1 MVRVC
6 ALGLSLLLASS
17 TAFAQVS
24 STTGSINGKVTD
36 TSGGTLPGVT
46 ITASSPSMQ
55 GTRTDVTNEA
65 GEYRF
70 PAVPPGTYKLVYE
83 LAGFGTVNREGVNVG
98 LGFTATVNI
107 ELAVASLQETVTVS
121 GESPVVDISS
131 TTTAANFGEARLS
144 ALPNARDF
152 WAVLAASP
160 AIVVTRIDVGGSA
173 AGTQTGYAVYDTKE
187 DQHRPMVEGIV
198 NTEGTNAAGFYYD
211 YGAIDE
217 VAVTTKGHTAEM
229 PWPGVWSNFVSKSGG
244 AEFHGKI
251 YADYQNK
258 GIQRENIDP
267 SFTFL
272 CPGGRCGNLT
282 PPDLNRMERYYDL
295 NADVGGYVP
304 GLKDKLWW
312 YGSVRE
318 QDVLTQV
325 PNFPVKAF
333 ETRLRNLTGKLT
345 YALSQNNKLTAYAQ
359 GGQKL
364 QPNRMDRFLV
374 AATVARHDTEEST
387 WRQEYWG
394 HTYKAGYESVL
405 GDNSF
410 FEMRGG
416 QFKYEWPNF
425 RYTEAPAYEDIGNQ
439 IVSGGNR
446 DGWFNIPSRNQI
458 AGSITYY
465 KDGWAGS
472 HNFKAGGE
480 WFRETFTYE
489 RGTGGVNGVF
499 PGDVL
504 HVLNNGVPAEVLL
517 FQTPSISEQGLRTT
531 GFYLQ
536 DTWRVNQRLTLNI
549 GFRFDRYRSFLPEQ
563 QGPSGGRFT
572 AATPTQYAEVANVK
586 TFTHPVPRFGLI
598 YDVTGQGRTVVK
610 ANYAQ
615 YFWNPGTDIANNMN
629 PNSQDYYQRRV
640 WTDRDGDLLYD
651 PGEEGAINAAFGGVG
666 TTQLDPNL
674 KNTQTREVSAWVE
687 HELIP
692 GVGVQGGYVFREI
705 DDFRVRVNVNR
716 PISAYNVPIT
726 LRDPGPDGAFG
737 NADDGANFQA
747 FALSAAALAAP
758 VVNQLTNL
766 DGKGTYHTV
775 EFGINKRQTGRWS
788 IAASMSKRWNRD
800 HATTYFGQNLRSVT
814 TPSTPNDLIN
824 TDDGQ
829 FVFSMWTAK
838 INGTYEFPW
847 QIRVTP
853 ALRFQ
858 SGQPYGRTILATN
871 AYGVGGANGI
881 NYGSAR
887 ILVEKIGTRKQDD
900 IMIFDLRAEKY
911 FTLPNSD
918 RVGLFFDVY
927 NLANSDA
934 YQNITWNS
942 GGSFERPSTIVP
954 PTIARFGLK
963 FDW

>member
-1 MVRVC
+1 MVRSSV
-6 ALGLSLLLASS
+6 LSLIVLLGSS

-24 STTGSINGKVTD
+24 ATTGSINGRVTD
-36 TSGGTLPGVT
+36 SSGGVLPGVT
-46 ITASSPSMQ
+46 VSASSPSMQ
-55 GTRTDVTNEA
+55 GVRTSVTNEN

-70 PAVPPGTYKLVYE
+70 PAVAPGTYRLVYE
-83 LAGFGTVNREGVNVG
+83 LAGFSTVNREAVSVG

-131 TTTAANFGEARLS
+131 TTTAANFGEQRLA

-198 NTEGTNAAGFYYD
+198 NTENTGAAGFYYD

-217 VAVTTKGHTAEM
+217 VAVQTKGHTAEM

-244 AEFHGKI
+244 NQFHGKI
-251 YADYQNK
+251 HADYQNK
-258 GIQRENIDP
+258 SVQRENIPDD
-267 SFTFL
+267 FTFL

-282 PPDLNRMERYYDL
+282 PSDLNRMERYYDV
-295 NADVGGYVP
+295 NADIGGFVP
-304 GLKDKLWW
+304 GLQDTLWW

-318 QDVLTQV
+318 QDILSQV

-345 YALSQNNKLTAYAQ
+345 YALTQNNKVTAYAQ

-364 QPNRMDRFLV
+364 QPNRLDRFLV
-374 AATVARHDTEEST
+374 GSSVARHGSEESS
-387 WRQEYWG
+387 WEQRYWG

-405 GDNSF
+405 SDNSF
-410 FEMRGG
+410 LELRGG

-439 IVSGGNR
+439 IVTGGNR
-446 DGWFNIPSRNQI
+446 DGWYNIPSRNQV
-458 AGSITYY
+458 AGSVTYY
-465 KDGWAGS
+465 LDGGLGS

-489 RGTGGVNGVF
+489 RGTGGVDGVF

-504 HVLNNGVPAEVLL
+504 HVLNNGAPAEVLL

-531 GFYLQ
+531 GLYLQ
-536 DTWRVNQRLTLNI
+536 DTWRLNSRLTLNLGI
-549 GFRFDRYRSFLPEQ
+549 RFDRYRSFLPEQ
-563 QGPSGGRFT
+563 QGPSGGRFS
-572 AATPTQYAEVANVK
+572 AATPTQYAEVSNVK
-586 TFTHPVPRFGLI
+586 TFNHPVPRLGLI
-598 YDVTGQGRTVVK
+598 YDVTGQGRTVIK

-615 YFWNPGTDIANNMN
+615 YFWNPGTTIANNLN
-629 PNSQDYYQRRV
+629 PNSQDYYTRRA
-640 WTDRDGDLLYD
+640 WTDRDGDRLYD
-651 PGEEGAINAAFGGVG
+651 PGEEGVINQSFGGVG

-674 KNTQTREVSAWVE
+674 ENTQTREISAWVE
-687 HELIP
+687 HELVP
-692 GVGVQGGYVFREI
+692 GIGLQGGYVRRTI

-716 PISAYNVPIT
+716 PMSAYNVPVT
-726 LRDPGPDGAFG
+726 LRDPGPDGVFG
-737 NADDGANFQA
+737 NGDDGPNFQA
-747 FALSAAALAAP
+747 FNLDAAARTAP

-766 DGKGTYHTV
+766 DGQGQYQTA
-775 EFGINKRQTGRWS
+775 EFGVNKRQTGRWS
-788 IAASMSKRWNRD
+788 IAASLSKRWNRD
-800 HATTYFGQNLRSVT
+800 HSTAYFGQNLRSVT

-838 INGTYEFPW
+838 INGSLELPGR
-847 QIRVTP
+847 IRVTP
-853 ALRFQ
+853 AVRFQ
-858 SGQPYGRTILATN
+858 SGQPYGRTVLASN
-871 AYGVGGANGI
+871 AYGIGGTGGI
-881 NYGSAR
+881 NYGTAR
-887 ILVEKIGTRKQDD
+887 ILREPIGTRSQDD
-900 IMIFDLRAEKY
+900 IVIFDLRTEKY
-911 FTLPNSD
+911 FDLPGNR
-918 RVGLFFDVY
+918 RVGAFLDVY
-927 NLANSDA
+927 NLSNSDA
-934 YQNITWNS
+934 RQNITWNS
-942 GGSFERPSTIVP
+942 GSAFERPTLIVP